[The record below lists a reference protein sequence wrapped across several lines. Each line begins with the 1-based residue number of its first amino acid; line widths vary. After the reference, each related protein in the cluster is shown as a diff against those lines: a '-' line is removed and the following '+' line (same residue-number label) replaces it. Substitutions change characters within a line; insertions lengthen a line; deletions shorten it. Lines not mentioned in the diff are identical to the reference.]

1 MKGNLFII
9 TSPSGGGK
17 GTLIKRV
24 LPTIENLSYS
34 VSFTTREKREE
45 ELDGKHY
52 FFISEQEFKEKI
64 AEDDFL
70 EYAEV
75 HGNYYGTS
83 KKQVEKETD
92 NGNDIVLEIDIQGAD
107 KVQNRLMQSIG
118 VFILPPSYRV
128 LSERLIERNT
138 EDTKDLTIRL
148 NNAKKEVKEVSK
160 FDYIVVNDDL
170 EKAVEDLKAIIL
182 AERLERD
189 RQIYHIQDILNS
201 FENY

>member
-24 LPTIENLSYS
+24 LPRIKNLSYS
-34 VSFTTREKREE
+34 VSYTTREMREGE
-45 ELDGKHY
+45 VNGQHY
-52 FFISEQEFKEKI
+52 FFVSVKDFEELIGKGE
-64 AEDDFL
+64 FL

-83 KKQVEKETD
+83 KIQIEKETD
-92 NGNDIVLEIDIQGAD
+92 DGNDIILEIDVQGA
-107 KVQNRLMQSIG
+107 KLVQKKLPHSIG
-118 VFILPPSYRV
+118 IFILPPSYKI

-138 EDTKDLTIRL
+138 EDEDELYIRL
-148 NNAKKEVKEVSK
+148 NNAKKEVKEFTE
-160 FDYIVVNDDL
+160 FDYIVINEDLDIAVKDL
-170 EKAVEDLKAIIL
+170 ESIFIAEKLK
-182 AERLERD
+182 RV